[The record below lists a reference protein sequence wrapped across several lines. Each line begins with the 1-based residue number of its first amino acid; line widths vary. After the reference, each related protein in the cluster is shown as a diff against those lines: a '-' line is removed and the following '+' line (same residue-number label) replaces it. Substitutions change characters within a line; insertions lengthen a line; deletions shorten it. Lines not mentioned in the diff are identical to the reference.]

1 MKVGDLVR
9 WVLEEHELGIIVE
22 VYKGE
27 NLNAMGVLSAYKV
40 FCLADDRLYNVY
52 DGEVEPYDESG

>member
-22 VYKGE
+22 VYNTVKPT
-27 NLNAMGVLSAYKV
+27 LTAYKV
-40 FCLADDRLYNVY
+40 LCLADDKFYNVY
-52 DGEVEPYDESG
+52 EGEVEAI